1 MEKATILQEIFTVES
16 KLLEVS
22 KKIKNAQ
29 EFDSIEAWIRHVL
42 KHDIELAK
50 HFVIPTETRIKKALL
65 DLVTI
70 DSPLTK
76 PILNLLSTRI
86 ASYVAIIDDL
96 RVHPMIGPK
105 VNDILDNFQPL
116 VNLVR
121 KHDFHFEQTKT
132 IEMIRQALEHN
143 RLDFYQSFPKEPN
156 IRIVLKT
163 LQLDR
168 SRADRESLQYL
179 LDFLFDQLK
188 NNLQHPGFITQPRHA
203 WWALLDLLEE
213 ADADWLDDRRKD
225 LNKILLSFLR
235 AIEYS
240 PKESDLASVV
250 PEMNSPYNEEVW
262 VTLNMMRIYRTS
274 IHKPLPASTIK
285 GLVARI
291 ELNFRRISETND
303 DSIRSNQCKLLVLYE
318 ALAYLNHVDIREL
331 CSYKKIDLRERC
343 IGRYFYNDDVV
354 GNFRAIKPTIQN
366 LIANRQ
372 NWTKHILS
380 SLLVSGPPASGKTEL
395 IKQIIAEIGQMT
407 ESYGKEFHD
416 QFFTVGAEISTLK
429 DLQAILKSIQ
439 SSSKGSDAVQV
450 VAFDEFDKAG
460 FNFPVSFLRLL
471 AAGTKKEEPLTFWIF
486 GQSSHA
492 NFNILKAYAKSLED
506 KTLRDFLTRF
516 ELGKID
522 LDELKVSPQQK
533 IFTALGYA
541 IVDKDTQLESVSRNC
556 ISYFATNEKLLNSRE
571 LIADFE
577 MNASLKEKKLSIRDN
592 ISFSNRIADVED
604 TWIKIIR

>member
-1 MEKATILQEIFTVES
+1 MEKAAILEEIFTVES
-16 KLLEVS
+16 SLLEVS
-22 KKIKNAQ
+22 TKVRNAK
-29 EFDSIEAWIRHVL
+29 ESDSIESWIRHLL
-42 KHDIELAK
+42 KHDPELAK
-50 HFVIPTETRIKKALL
+50 HFVIPTEARIKKPLL

-76 PILNLLSTRI
+76 PILNLLATRI

-105 VNDILDNFQPL
+105 VREILDNFEPL

-121 KHDFHFEQTKT
+121 KHDFHFEQTKS
-132 IEMIRQALEHN
+132 IEMIRQALIDH
-143 RLDFYQSFPKEPN
+143 RLPIYQSFPKEPN

-168 SRADRESLQYL
+168 SRADRESLQHL

-188 NNLQHPGFITQPRHA
+188 NNLRHPGFISQPRHA
-203 WWALLDLLEE
+203 WWALLDLLRES
-213 ADADWLDDRRKD
+213 DAGWLNEKRKD

-250 PEMNSPYNEEVW
+250 PEMNSSYNEGVW
-262 VTLNMMRIYRTS
+262 VTVNMMHIYRTS
-274 IHKPLPASTIK
+274 IHKLLPSSTIK
-285 GLVARI
+285 ELAAKI
-291 ELNFRRISETND
+291 DLNFRRISETND

-318 ALAYLNHVDIREL
+318 ALAHLNDVEIMRL
-331 CSYKKIDLRERC
+331 RGYKKIDLRERF
-343 IGRYFYNDDVV
+343 IGRYLYNDDVIA
-354 GNFRAIKPTIQN
+354 NFRTIKGTIQN
-366 LIANRQ
+366 LIASRQ

-380 SLLVSGPPASGKTEL
+380 SLLISGPPASGKSEF
-395 IKQIIAEIGQMT
+395 IKQIIAEIRKVT
-407 ESYGKEFHD
+407 EAHDKEFNY
-416 QFFTVGAEISTLK
+416 QFFTIGTEINTLK
-429 DLQAILKSIQ
+429 DLKAILKSIQ
-439 SSSKGSDAVQV
+439 SSKNQTGAVRV
-450 VAFDEFDKAG
+450 IAFDEFDKAK
-460 FNFPVSFLRLL
+460 FNFSTPFLKIL
-471 AAGTKKEEPLTFWIF
+471 AAGTKKEEPITFWIF

-492 NFNILKAYAKSLED
+492 NFNILKSYAESLED

-522 LDELKVSPQQK
+522 LAELKVSPQQK

-541 IVDKDTQLESVSRNC
+541 IDKDPQLESVSRNC
-556 ISYFATNEKLLNSRE
+556 ISYFATNLKLRTNRQ

-577 MNASLKEKKLSIRDN
+577 MSASLKEKRLSIRDN
-592 ISFSNRIADVED
+592 ISFSERTPDVED
-604 TWIKIIR
+604 AWIKIIK